1 MNPNYREKLKE
12 ITTFIFDFDGVLS
25 DGKIYVLSDGEQI
38 RSTNVKDGYAMQYA
52 LKKGFRIAIIS
63 GGVSETIRLR
73 YQRFAEMDIYI
84 RVANK
89 VPVFQEFIKK
99 YNLKESEVLY
109 MGDDLPDYKL
119 MKLVGLSCCPADA
132 CEEIKQIAETVK
144 YKIAIWFWCGS
155 IINKTA
161 SRQASTAPVS
171 EQTTR
176 VLWFDFA
183 ITFALSV

>member
-132 CEEIKQIAETVK
+132 CEEIKQIAEYISYQKGGEGCVRD
-144 YKIAIWFWCGS
+144 
-155 IINKTA
+155 II
-161 SRQASTAPVS
+161 
-171 EQTTR
+171 EQT
-176 VLWFDFA
+176 LKAQGKWAQEDAYQF
-183 ITFALSV
+183 